1 MLNLRRCVVGLVAL
15 LLVGGLASAQTP
27 VTVVRGI
34 PQLGIVEGGTER
46 TSEVLPRARAVGLG
60 VVISQIGDNYYWAS
74 RENTPLVAIDAGAFV
89 TYFAVNGS
97 GYVRVIKPGMKS
109 AVSLL
114 EPAAAQYDYVE
125 HLLQSLHSITY
136 YGTLTP

>member
-1 MLNLRRCVVGLVAL
+1 MLTRRLLGGVLAV
-15 LLVGGLASAQTP
+15 LLVSGVAGAQTP

-34 PQLGIVEGGTER
+34 PQLKLVEGGTER
-46 TSEVLPRARAVGLG
+46 TSEVLPRARAVDLS

-74 RENTPLVAIDAGAFV
+74 RENVPLIAIDAGAFV
-89 TYFAVNGS
+89 TYVAVNGS
-97 GYVRVIKPGMKS
+97 GYVRVIKPTWKS

-114 EPAAAQYDYVE
+114 ESAAAQYDYVE
-125 HLLQSLHSITY
+125 HLLPSLHSITY

>member
-1 MLNLRRCVVGLVAL
+1 MLNLRRGVVGVVAV

-34 PQLGIVEGGTER
+34 PQFKISEGGTER
-46 TSEVLPRARAVGLG
+46 QPEALTRAVAVNLG

-97 GYVRVIKPGMKS
+97 GYVRVIKPEMKG
-109 AVSLL
+109 AASLL
-114 EPAAAQYDYVE
+114 GGPEAQYDYVE
-125 HLLQSLHSITY
+125 HLLQGLRSITY